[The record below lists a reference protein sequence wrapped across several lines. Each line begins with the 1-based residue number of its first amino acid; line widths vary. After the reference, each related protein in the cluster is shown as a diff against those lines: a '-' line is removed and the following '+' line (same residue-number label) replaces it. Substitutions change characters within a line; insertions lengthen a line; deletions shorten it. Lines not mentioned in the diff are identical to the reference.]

1 MAEHRRNLVSEVR
14 QLLAH
19 LRHRPHLVVRITVLL
34 AWTHVLMLSLHLAD
48 RAAPAILPIHGL
60 SQPVAL
66 VDDWWWV
73 SVHGAAAVILIVAAL
88 RPAHLVGICGAS
100 LSAAAWAVW
109 SALDLAWS
117 VDTRPP
123 ASLVAPMLGLLV
135 CTPLALLTAA
145 AWSEH
150 DLT

>member
-1 MAEHRRNLVSEVR
+1 MRHDVR
-14 QLLAH
+14 AILAH
-19 LRHRPHLVVRITVLL
+19 LCHRPHLVVRITVLL
-34 AWTHVLMLSLHLAD
+34 AWTHVLMVSLHLTG
-48 RAAPAILPIHGL
+48 RAAPAILPVHGL

-73 SVHGAAAVILIVAAL
+73 SVHGTAAVILAIAAI
-88 RPAHLVGICGAS
+88 RASHLWGIAGAS
-100 LSAAAWAVW
+100 LSVAAWAVW

>member
-1 MAEHRRNLVSEVR
+1 MRHDVR
-14 QLLAH
+14 AILAH
-19 LRHRPHLVVRITVLL
+19 LCHRPHLVVRITVLL
-34 AWTHVLMLSLHLAD
+34 AWTHVLMVSLHLTG
-48 RAAPAILPIHGL
+48 RAAPAILPVHGL

-73 SVHGAAAVILIVAAL
+73 SVHGTAAVILAIAAI
-88 RPAHLVGICGAS
+88 RASHLWGIAGAS

-123 ASLVAPMLGLLV
+123 ASLAAPMLGLLV

>member
-1 MAEHRRNLVSEVR
+1 MRHDVR
-14 QLLAH
+14 AILAH
-19 LRHRPHLVVRITVLL
+19 LCHRPHLVVRITVLL
-34 AWTHVLMLSLHLAD
+34 AWTHALMLSLHLAG
-48 RAAPAILPIHGL
+48 RAAPAILPVHGL

-73 SVHGAAAVILIVAAL
+73 SVHGTAAVILAIAAI
-88 RPAHLVGICGAS
+88 RASHLWGIAGAS

>member
-1 MAEHRRNLVSEVR
+1 MSEIR

-19 LRHRPHLVVRITVLL
+19 LCHRPHLVVRITVLL
-34 AWTHVLMLSLHLAD
+34 AWTHALMLSLHLAG
-48 RAAPAILPIHGL
+48 RAAPAILPVHGL

-73 SVHGAAAVILIVAAL
+73 SVHGTAAVILAIAAI
-88 RPAHLVGICGAS
+88 RASHLWGIAGAS

-123 ASLVAPMLGLLV
+123 ASLAAPMLGLLV

>member
-1 MAEHRRNLVSEVR
+1 MAGS
-14 QLLAH
+14 
-19 LRHRPHLVVRITVLL
+19 
-34 AWTHVLMLSLHLAD
+34 
-48 RAAPAILPIHGL
+48 HGL

-73 SVHGAAAVILIVAAL
+73 SVHGAAAVILAIAAV
-88 RPAHLVGICGAS
+88 RPSHLWGIAGAS

-109 SALDLAWS
+109 SALDLACS

-123 ASLVAPMLGLLV
+123 SSLVAPILGLLV